1 MEEILKSICVEK
13 EDSENTLGILVIEKK
28 QQLSPSTNTF
38 DFILLVIV
46 RQRTD
51 STSIMHYQY
60 NDKRIALHNVTEQQI
75 KEWILFGSN
84 NKIIEWIHE
93 GEVLFDKNEF
103 VLNLRNELRDFP
115 FYDRKLK
122 IGVEFAKLIRRYLNG
137 KSFFETGQFL
147 DAYNHM
153 IHCLH
158 HLARLAI
165 IEKGFYPELTVWSQV
180 KQMDPEIY
188 KLYEELVN
196 SEESIEK
203 RLDLLFIASEFLI
216 FSRTKIGAGHLLET
230 LEMQTQWSIG
240 ELKSHPELHYY
251 GVDLDLLVE
260 YLIDKDFITVV
271 EVPINT
277 LGLSDRFYFKK

>member
-13 EDSENTLGILVIEKK
+13 ENSENTLGILVIEKK

-60 NDKRIALHNVTEQQI
+60 NDKRIALHNVTEKQI

-93 GEVLFDKNEF
+93 GEILFDKNEF